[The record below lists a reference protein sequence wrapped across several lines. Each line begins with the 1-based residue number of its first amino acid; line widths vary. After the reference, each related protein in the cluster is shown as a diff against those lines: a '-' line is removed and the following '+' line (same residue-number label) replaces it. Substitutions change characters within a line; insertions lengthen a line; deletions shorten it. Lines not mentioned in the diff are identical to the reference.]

1 MILITGASR
10 GIGKF
15 LFEEFTKTGQEVY
28 GTYYTENS
36 ELENNDR
43 YYRLDVS
50 NFHETENLVKL
61 LAPVIKNPVL
71 LNCAGNNYNCF
82 AHKSKPEEWS
92 KVISI
97 NLIGTYNMIRSI
109 LPSMRAQN
117 YGRIINFSSVVAEV
131 GVPGTSA
138 YAASKAGLWG
148 MTRSMAVEN
157 ANKGISINNLNL
169 GYFDIGM
176 IREVSAEDQII
187 VKKKIPT
194 GKFGDPQN
202 IFNAVNFIITSDYL
216 TGTSLDINGGIF

>member
-15 LFEEFTKTGQEVY
+15 LFEEFTKSGQEVY

-36 ELENNDR
+36 ELENKDR

-50 NFHETENLVKL
+50 NFQETENLVKL
-61 LAPVIKNPVL
+61 LAPVIKNLVL
-71 LNCAGNNYNCF
+71 INCAGNNYNCF
-82 AHKSKPEEWS
+82 AHKSNPEDWS

-117 YGRIINFSSVVAEV
+117 YGRIINFSSVVAEI

-176 IREVSAEDQII
+176 IREVSGEDQKI

-202 IFNAVNFIITSDYL
+202 IFNAVNFIISSDYL